1 MIATGII
8 SGRPREKRLSVLYV
22 LLTGFSIGALLVGTV
37 MHSVWPD
44 WRWHHEPLHSTI
56 EAVGGLVAIAMAM
69 VLLHTPDAS
78 RVGKQRALAAGF
90 LGMGLLEEFHAIS
103 SPGNGF
109 VLFRNLASLAG
120 GTGFVLV
127 WRSHTP
133 NSETEPRWLPWLI
146 GAGALSVGT
155 WFMIF
160 PEQIPEMIRNGEF
173 TPTAVAPQS
182 LACLLFLAA
191 MGRFLLDYRLSG
203 RLEDALFASVALLF
217 GMAEFVFMY
226 SIPWDNRWWFW
237 HALRLMASVLAL
249 GYITRSYVQV
259 IGDLKASLSQTL
271 RAKETLSQSEGR
283 LRQVLD
289 ERERMAQDLH
299 DSTIQSLFAI
309 GLNLERCQRLVSTN
323 PIDVGAQLS
332 TAVAGLKA
340 VIRELRGYILG
351 SEPPVLNGRSL
362 EAALASLVD
371 EMNNSRQ
378 LYFRLKISPVA
389 ADQLT
394 SEQASQLVAI
404 AREAMSNSLRHSAA
418 RTGALTLHVHDG
430 YVRLT
435 IEDEGVGFNP
445 STVQGHGQGLNN
457 MQTRVRKLGGR
468 LEVMSEPGHGTRIA
482 CDLPKGKS
490 DAAS

>member
-1 MIATGII
+1 M
-8 SGRPREKRLSVLYV
+8 LYV

-37 MHSVWPD
+37 MHSLWPE

-56 EAVGGLVAIAMAM
+56 EAVGGLVGIAMAM
-69 VLLHTPDAS
+69 VLLYTPDAS
-78 RVGKQRALAAGF
+78 RAGKHRALAAGF
-90 LGMGLLEEFHAIS
+90 VGMGLLEEFHAIAP
-103 SPGNGF
+103 PGNGF

-120 GTGFVLV
+120 GIGFVLV
-127 WRSHTP
+127 WRSHAP
-133 NSETEPRWLPWLI
+133 NSESEPRWLPWLI
-146 GAGALSVGT
+146 GTGALLAGT
-155 WFMIF
+155 WFLIF
-160 PEQIPEMIRNGEF
+160 PEQIPEMVRNGEF

-191 MGRFLLDYRLSG
+191 MGRFLLNYRRSG
-203 RLEDALFASVALLF
+203 RLEDALFASLALLF
-217 GMAEFVFMY
+217 GMAELVFMY

-237 HALRLMASVLAL
+237 HALRLMASVIAL
-249 GYITRSYVQV
+249 GYITRSYFQV
-259 IGDLKASLSQTL
+259 IADLKASLSQTL
-271 RAKETLSQSEGR
+271 HAKETLSRSEGR
-283 LRQVLD
+283 LRQALD
-289 ERERMAQDLH
+289 ERERMSQDLH

-351 SEPPVLNGRSL
+351 LEPAVLKGRSL

-371 EMNNSRQ
+371 DMNNSRQ
-378 LYFRLKISPVA
+378 VYFRLEINPVA
-389 ADQLT
+389 ADWLT
-394 SEQASQLVAI
+394 PEQAEQLLPI

-418 RTGALTLHVHDG
+418 RTGTLTLDVHDG

-435 IEDEGVGFNP
+435 VEDDGVGFNP
-445 STVQGHGQGLNN
+445 RTVRGHGQGLNN

-468 LEVMSEPGHGTRIA
+468 LEVMSEPGRGTQIV
-482 CDLPKGKS
+482 CDLLREKS
-490 DAAS
+490 DAPS

>member
-1 MIATGII
+1 MF
-8 SGRPREKRLSVLYV
+8 YV

-37 MHSVWPD
+37 MHSLWPD

-78 RVGKQRALAAGF
+78 RGGKQRALAAGF
-90 LGMGLLEEFHAIS
+90 VGMGILEEFHAIAT
-103 SPGNGF
+103 PGNGF

-120 GTGFVLV
+120 GIGFVLA
-127 WRSHTP
+127 WRSHAP
-133 NSETEPRWLPWLI
+133 NSESEARWLPWLI
-146 GAGALSVGT
+146 GTGALSVGT
-155 WFMIF
+155 WFLIF
-160 PEQIPEMIRNGEF
+160 PKQIPEMIRNSEF

-191 MGRFLLDYRLSG
+191 MWRFVLDYRHSR
-203 RLEDALFASVALLF
+203 RLEDALFASLALLF
-217 GMAEFVFMY
+217 GMAELVFMY
-226 SIPWDNRWWFW
+226 SSPWDNRWWFW
-237 HALRLMASVLAL
+237 HALRLMAGVLAL

-259 IGDLKASLSQTL
+259 IADLKASLSQTL
-271 RAKETLSQSEGR
+271 QAKETLSQSERR

-309 GLNLERCQRLVSTN
+309 GLNLERCQRLLSTS
-323 PIDVGAQLS
+323 PSDVGGQVS

-351 SEPPVLNGRSL
+351 VEPAVLNGRSL
-362 EAALASLVD
+362 ESALTSLVD
-371 EMNNSRQ
+371 DMNNSRQ
-378 LYFRLKISPVA
+378 VYFGLKLNPVA
-389 ADQLT
+389 AERLPP
-394 SEQASQLVAI
+394 EQAAQLLPI
-404 AREAMSNSLRHSAA
+404 AREAMSNSLQHSGG
-418 RTGALTLHVHDG
+418 RTGTVTLDVHDG

-435 IEDEGVGFNP
+435 VEDDGVGFNP
-445 STVQGHGQGLNN
+445 RTIQGHGHGLSN

-468 LEVMSEPGHGTRIA
+468 LDVISEPGRGTQIV
-482 CDLPKGKS
+482 CDLPQEKNE
-490 DAAS
+490 ASS